1 MTIKCEWNMAN
12 CLYFFNRTCRLSS
25 KHHKKEKSAEDT
37 NKTPNVEYDYVED
50 TGSTYQEL
58 GHVHTHHNYN
68 NA

>member
-1 MTIKCEWNMAN
+1 M
-12 CLYFFNRTCRLSS
+12 CRLSS
-25 KHHKKEKSAEDT
+25 KHHKKDKSAENT

-68 NA
+68 NTEWT